1 MLSGRGRDLLERER
15 NLPLF
20 ILKGDDL
27 SNAHEVDVLCENAAQ
42 ARVII
47 STALTGCD
55 LKAFNSFE
63 PLITAWNVHSEPHRS
78 ARV

>member
-1 MLSGRGRDLLERER
+1 
-15 NLPLF
+15 
-20 ILKGDDL
+20 
-27 SNAHEVDVLCENAAQ
+27 
-42 ARVII
+42 
-47 STALTGCD
+47 